1 MKEGANVLVIINP
14 VSGQGDQAKLREKVE
29 AKLEAE
35 GVAYEVRETQAEGD
49 ALKWAKETQA
59 DLVIV
64 SGGDGTVMET
74 MSGLI
79 ENEREVPLAQLP
91 GGTANLLARSLGVPI
106 QLDAALELALNGV
119 SVPLDV
125 GYLPERERYFAI
137 VAGAG
142 WDARMIEDAPREIKN
157 RLGFL
162 AYIVSGVRHLFTL
175 KRSDVVLEVDGQ
187 EHRFRA
193 HTVMLINV
201 GEIADTNLKMGD
213 SNPFDGKLDLAIVV
227 PNTLGGILRLVFR
240 LVTGNFENY
249 RDLKTFSAERV
260 KVSATPPLEVQIDG
274 ETLGHTP
281 FSAEV
286 VPGGA
291 LLVVPADYAAEKG
304 FGDAARESGSVQ
316 EIKEEKEHSAVQ

>member
-1 MKEGANVLVIINP
+1 MKDNVLVIINP
-14 VSGQGDQAKLREKVE
+14 VSGQGDQSKLKEKVE
-29 AKLEAE
+29 ARLQAE
-35 GVAYEVRETQAEGD
+35 GVSYEVRETQGEGD
-49 ALKWAKETQA
+49 ALAWAKNTQA

-79 ENEREVPLAQLP
+79 ENERDVPLAQLP
-91 GGTANLLARSLGVPI
+91 GGTANLLARALSIPTRT
-106 QLDAALELALNGV
+106 DEALELALSGV

-125 GYLPERERYFAI
+125 GYLPGRERYFAI

-162 AYIVSGVRHLFTL
+162 AYIISGVKHLFTL
-175 KRSDVVLEVDGQ
+175 SRSDVTLEVDGK
-187 EHRFRA
+187 EHHFRA

-201 GEIADTNLKMGD
+201 GEIADANIKVGN
-213 SNPFDGKLDLAIVV
+213 SNPFDGKLDLAVVV
-227 PNTLGGILRLVFR
+227 PNTLGGIVRLVLRLF
-240 LVTGNFENY
+240 TGNFENY
-249 RDLKTFSAERV
+249 RDLQTFTAERV
-260 KVSATPPLEVQIDG
+260 RVSATPPLEVQIDG

-286 VPGGA
+286 VPSGA
-291 LLVVPADYAAEKG
+291 RLVVSREYAAEKG
-304 FGDAARESGSVQ
+304 FGEAARFED
-316 EIKEEKEHSAVQ
+316 KERLTAR

>member
-1 MKEGANVLVIINP
+1 MKNDRTNILVIINP
-14 VSGQGDQAKLREKVE
+14 VSGQGDQAQLRETVE
-29 AKLEAE
+29 RRLQAE
-35 GVAYEVRETQAEGD
+35 GVSYEVRETEKEGD
-49 ALKWAKETQA
+49 ALSWARSTQA

-79 ENEREVPLAQLP
+79 ENERDVPLAQLP
-91 GGTANLLARSLGVPI
+91 GGTANLLARALGIPI
-106 QLDAALELALNGV
+106 PVEEALELALNGV

-125 GYLPERERYFAI
+125 GYLPGRERYFAI

-175 KRSDVVLEVDGQ
+175 SRSDVTLEVDGV
-187 EHRFRA
+187 EHHFRA

-201 GEIADTNLKMGD
+201 GEIADTNIKMGN
-213 SNPFDGKLDLAIVV
+213 SNPHDGKLDLAIVV

-240 LVTGNFENY
+240 LITGNFENY
-249 RDLKTFSAERV
+249 QDLQTFAAEKVR
-260 KVSATPPLEVQIDG
+260 VSASPPLEVQIDG
-274 ETLGHTP
+274 ETLGETP
-281 FSAEV
+281 FSAHV
-286 VPGGA
+286 VPSGA
-291 LLVVPADYAAEKG
+291 LLVVPEDYAVEKG
-304 FGDAARESGSVQ
+304 FRGARDAEQ
-316 EIKEEKEHSAVQ
+316 NAVPATETTP

>member
-1 MKEGANVLVIINP
+1 MKEDVLVIINP
-14 VSGQGDQAKLREKVE
+14 VSGQGDQTKLREKVE
-29 AKLEAE
+29 ARLQAE
-35 GVAYEVRETQAEGD
+35 NVSYEVRETQEAGD
-49 ALKWAKETQA
+49 ALEWAKATQA

-79 ENEREVPLAQLP
+79 ENERDVPLAQLP
-91 GGTANLLARSLGVPI
+91 GGTANLLARALGVPI
-106 QLDAALELALNGV
+106 ETDAALELALNGV

-175 KRSDVVLEVDGQ
+175 SRSDVTLEVDGV
-187 EHRFRA
+187 EHHFRA

-201 GEIADTNLKMGD
+201 GEIADTNIKMSN
-213 SNPFDGKLDLAIVV
+213 SNPHDGKLDLAIVV

-240 LVTGNFENY
+240 LITGNFENY
-249 RDLKTFSAERV
+249 QDLQTFSAEKVR
-260 KVSATPPLEVQIDG
+260 VSASPPLEVQLDG

-281 FSAEV
+281 FSAHV

-291 LLVVPADYAAEKG
+291 RLVVPEDYAREKG
-304 FGDAARESGSVQ
+304 FKREGAPS
-316 EIKEEKEHSAVQ
+316 KERERLETP

>member
-1 MKEGANVLVIINP
+1 MKEDVLVIINP

-29 AKLEAE
+29 AKLRAE
-35 GVAYEVRETQAEGD
+35 GVSYEVRETQQAGD
-49 ALKWAKETQA
+49 ALKWAKATQA

-79 ENEREVPLAQLP
+79 ENERDIPLAQLP
-91 GGTANLLARSLGVPI
+91 GGTANLLARALGVPI
-106 QLDAALELALNGV
+106 KTDAALELALSGV

-125 GYLPERERYFAI
+125 GYLPGRERYFAI

-162 AYIVSGVRHLFTL
+162 AYIISGVKHLFTL
-175 KRSDVVLEVDGQ
+175 SRSDVTLEVDGA
-187 EHRFRA
+187 EYHFRA
-193 HTVMLINV
+193 HTVMLVNV
-201 GEIADTNLKMGD
+201 GEIADANIKMGS
-213 SNPFDGKLDLAIVV
+213 SNPHDGKLDLAVVV

-240 LVTGNFENY
+240 LITGNFENY
-249 RDLKTFSAERV
+249 QDLQTFSAEKVR
-260 KVSATPPLEVQIDG
+260 VSASPPLEVQIDG

-281 FSAEV
+281 FSAHV
-286 VPGGA
+286 VPSGA
-291 LLVVPADYAAEKG
+291 RLVVPEAYAVEKG
-304 FGDAARESGSVQ
+304 FKREEAPTGARERLEARG
-316 EIKEEKEHSAVQ
+316 

>member
-1 MKEGANVLVIINP
+1 MKDNVLVIINP
-14 VSGQGDQAKLREKVE
+14 VSGQGDQSKLREKVE
-29 AKLEAE
+29 ARLQAE
-35 GVAYEVRETQAEGD
+35 GVSYEVRETQGEGD
-49 ALKWAKETQA
+49 ALAWAKTTQA

-79 ENEREVPLAQLP
+79 ENERDVPLAQLP
-91 GGTANLLARSLGVPI
+91 GGTANLLARALSIPI
-106 QLDAALELALNGV
+106 RTDEALELALSGV

-125 GYLPERERYFAI
+125 GYLPGRERYFAI

-162 AYIVSGVRHLFTL
+162 AYIISGVKHLFTL
-175 KRSDVVLEVDGQ
+175 SRSDVTLEVDGK
-187 EHRFRA
+187 EHHFRA

-201 GEIADTNLKMGD
+201 GEIADANIKVGN
-213 SNPFDGKLDLAIVV
+213 SNPFDGKLDLAVVV
-227 PNTLGGILRLVFR
+227 PNTLGGILRLVLR
-240 LVTGNFENY
+240 LITGNFENY
-249 RDLKTFSAERV
+249 RDLQTFAAERV
-260 KVSATPPLEVQIDG
+260 RVSATPPLEVQIDG

-286 VPGGA
+286 VPSGA
-291 LLVVPADYAAEKG
+291 RLVVSREYAAEKG
-304 FGDAARESGSVQ
+304 FGDAARFKD
-316 EIKEEKEHSAVQ
+316 KERLTAR